1 MSSDQTPP
9 PTSWQ
14 RWLPFLGNVPDLNR
28 RQWQVLG
35 LVGLSS
41 FFATYHVALLQ
52 LALPQIQAGLAIPV
66 EELSYWGA
74 LIRLGPLPA
83 FVLTLAADSFGR
95 RRLLLFSLVAFSVLG
110 GATAFTPTVEVFAT
124 LQFLVRTFVAAAGL
138 LAGVMI
144 IEEFPETARGWGVGA
159 HTALAS
165 VGGGTAAV
173 LFSLVDV
180 APFGWRALFFV
191 GFVAL
196 LFSGLLFRLLPET
209 LRFERHQRS
218 AAVDSPF
225 RQALRPLAGLV
236 RAYPG
241 RFVAI
246 AAVITLFN
254 VGGDAALFYDPTY
267 LQQEHG
273 WQPWHISL
281 LNLGAG
287 FMAILGSAYAGRLSD
302 RIGRKRTAMLFLGAF
317 PLFIIGFY
325 NVFGWLLPLLWAG
338 LLFTSIGTTVAL
350 STLAGELFP
359 TSYRST
365 ASGAMAVVATTTGS
379 LSLVLHGILFR
390 WLGSSWTAV
399 SLLAGII
406 LFAPLLVTSLPETS
420 GRTLEEIAPE
430 Q

>member
-1 MSSDQTPP
+1 MSANKIPP
-9 PTSWQ
+9 PGGWQ
-14 RWLPFLGNVPDLNR
+14 RWLPFLGNIPDLNR
-28 RQWQVLG
+28 RQWQVLA

-41 FFATYHVALLQ
+41 FFATYNVALLQ
-52 LALPQIQAGLAIPV
+52 LALPQIQVGLAIPA
-66 EELSYWGA
+66 EDLSYWGA

-83 FVLTLAADSFGR
+83 FVLTVAADSFGR
-95 RRLLLFSLVAFSVLG
+95 RRLLLFSLVAFTLLG
-110 GATAFTPTVEVFAT
+110 GATAFAPTVAIFAA
-124 LQFLVRTFVAAAGL
+124 LQFLVRTFVAAGGL

-144 IEEFPETARGWGVGA
+144 IEEFPEGARGWGVGA

-180 APFGWRALFFV
+180 APFGWRALFLAALA
-191 GFVAL
+191 AL
-196 LFSGLLFRLLPET
+196 LCSGLLFRLLPET

-218 AAVDSPF
+218 TAIVSPF

-236 RAYPG
+236 HAYPG
-241 RFVAI
+241 RFIAI

-254 VGGDAALFYDPTY
+254 LGGDAALFYDPTY
-267 LQQEHG
+267 LQQKHG

-302 RIGRKRTAMLFLGAF
+302 RIGRKRTSMLFLSAF

-338 LLFTSIGTTVAL
+338 LLFASIGTSVAL

-365 ASGAMAVVATTTGS
+365 ASGAMAMVATVTGS
-379 LSLVLHGILFR
+379 LSLVLHGILFQ
-390 WLGSSWTAV
+390 WTGSAWTAV
-399 SLLAGII
+399 SLLALLI
-406 LFAPLLVTSLPETS
+406 LFAPLLVTILPETS

-430 Q
+430 R